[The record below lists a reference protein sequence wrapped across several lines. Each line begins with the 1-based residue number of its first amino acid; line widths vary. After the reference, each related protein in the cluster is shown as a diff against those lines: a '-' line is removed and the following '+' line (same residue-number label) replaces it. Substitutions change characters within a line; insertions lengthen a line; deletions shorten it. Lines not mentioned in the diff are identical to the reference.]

1 MTAAARGGGGGAG
14 AGGPDAAAAEGSTK
28 LRKMTNLS
36 THLVTVPALPPTR
49 DSARL
54 PPLGLLPEGIGEE
67 TVKEIACG
75 MLRCLKC
82 RGGPP
87 VNGVYLVLPPY
98 SGGGGCN
105 GGVELWGGD
114 EEGGGE
120 TTTTAMATRAAAIL
134 SLLIMVFRKLER
146 YNDMIGMPKLMS
158 DACFEFMPI
167 SI

>member
-1 MTAAARGGGGGAG
+1 MLSAVGAAAGG
-14 AGGPDAAAAEGSTK
+14 
-28 LRKMTNLS
+28 M
-36 THLVTVPALPPTR
+36 
-49 DSARL
+49 
-54 PPLGLLPEGIGEE
+54 GEE
-67 TVKEIACG
+67 TVEEIASG
-75 MLRCLKC
+75 MLHCLKC

-134 SLLIMVFRKLER
+134 SLLIMAFRKLER